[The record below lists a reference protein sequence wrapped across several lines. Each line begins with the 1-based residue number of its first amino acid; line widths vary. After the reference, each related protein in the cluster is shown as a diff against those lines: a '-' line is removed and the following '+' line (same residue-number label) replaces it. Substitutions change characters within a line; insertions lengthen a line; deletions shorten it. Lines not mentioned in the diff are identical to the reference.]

1 MAPGADAGEA
11 VAALV
16 RVSAAKHR
24 RMWRLPTAF
33 TEQVPEWADLI
44 DRSGRK

>member
-11 VAALV
+11 VATLA

-33 TEQVPEWADLI
+33 TEQVPEWADPI